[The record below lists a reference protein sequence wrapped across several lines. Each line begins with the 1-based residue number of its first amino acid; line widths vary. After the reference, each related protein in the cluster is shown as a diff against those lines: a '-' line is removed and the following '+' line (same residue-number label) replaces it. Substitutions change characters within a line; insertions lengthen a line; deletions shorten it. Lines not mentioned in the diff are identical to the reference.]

1 MPPRVLSHL
10 QTSPS
15 HSNDSTPQKCN
26 SNQCRR
32 FFAVMIPQW
41 ARTISSQKFLQPPR
55 NLLPPPPT
63 AALSPPHLIL
73 VPICNTQT
81 SISTSTSMGPMDSD
95 AYAEGVI
102 DDEIDD
108 DGEHESNEADPRVR
122 VTVPAPVQL
131 DARPKKR
138 RRTTTLSRHCPTKT
152 RRPKV
157 RCTLNNASAGDRC
170 CKLYCNSCITKQY
183 VLHPVHPGSL

>member
-1 MPPRVLSHL
+1 M
-10 QTSPS
+10 
-15 HSNDSTPQKCN
+15 
-26 SNQCRR
+26 
-32 FFAVMIPQW
+32 MIPQW

-131 DARPKKR
+131 DVRPKKC
-138 RRTTTLSRHCPTKT
+138 RRTTTLSHHYPTKT

-157 RCTLNNASAGDRC
+157 RCTLVNASAGERC
-170 CKLYCNSCITKQY
+170 RKLYCNSCITKQY